1 MIFFAGDIPA
11 EKIMKTLAIPA
22 TQYAANS
29 EHLAAMHRLRAK
41 IFSGRLG
48 WDVSVGRGQEHDEYD
63 DLEPTYILALTDA
76 GAVAAC
82 ARLLPAAGPTMLER
96 TFPQLLA
103 KGSLGAHAA
112 MVESSRFCV
121 DTTLGEGRGGG
132 NLHRATL
139 TMFASII
146 EWSMANGY
154 SEIVTATDLR
164 FERILNRAG
173 WPMERLGDP
182 CPIGNTVA
190 VAGRLLADLAS
201 FERVRPEGYSSDI
214 MEATAAHLRSAA

>member
-1 MIFFAGDIPA
+1 
-11 EKIMKTLAIPA
+11 MKTLAIPA
-22 TQYAANS
+22 AQYLAHS
-29 EHLAAMHRLRAK
+29 QYLAAMHELRAK

-63 DLEPTYILALTDA
+63 DLDPTYILALTDSN
-76 GAVAAC
+76 AVAAC
-82 ARLLPAAGPTMLER
+82 ARLLPATGPTMLER

-103 KGSLGAHAA
+103 KGSLDAHVG

-121 DTTLGEGRGGG
+121 DTSRAVGRAGGV
-132 NLHRATL
+132 LHRATL

-146 EWSMANGY
+146 EWSMASGY

-182 CPIGNTVA
+182 CPIGNTIA
-190 VAGRLLADLAS
+190 VAGRLPANLAS
-201 FERVRPEGYSSDI
+201 LERVRPEGYRSNLT
-214 MEATAAHLRSAA
+214 ETGPAHIRSAA